1 MEQSDIR
8 AFKDRPIE
16 HLEEAALRE
25 YEIEG
30 DELEPEYEHLTE
42 AEVEK
47 QVQKMTP
54 EERAHFKEL
63 KHLLTIQGRLKGKI
77 PRMSYLIN
85 TYVRGRYPGIPSD
98 TVAEHIQEA
107 DVEQQDIQRVSKE
120 EIDVFIE
127 EHDRKIPRR
136 QAVVRPGQK
145 GITLSIDPYGDS
157 EIYTV
162 DEMEDQVVETI
173 VLTDD
178 APVEAIKTQEEV
190 KDAAEIESAEIT
202 PTTSGATQEEQ
213 SSKAIVTDMLTE
225 DVAKEYVVEG
235 SHEDAETIS
244 STSTADYD
252 RDEAE
257 ELINQIASCHAT
269 LAKSYEEINKV
280 VPHMTKTQLALYLGK
295 VPVMPLVKPEAG
307 HVVKVYSEE
316 KAGDPN
322 YDFEVQG
329 NTWEEK
335 LNFMVKHIPA
345 ERLLFA
351 IALGDMQINR
361 YSQARTALKY
371 GYAKTRIQRALSHD
385 PKHKKG
391 GCQYQQEKKRKS
403 SQSAEREEGE
413 QPVTKKTREQPPI
426 PMEVLLHTEE
436 EELADLL
443 RDEQGDPI
451 FPEIDI

>member
-1 MEQSDIR
+1 
-8 AFKDRPIE
+8 
-16 HLEEAALRE
+16 
-25 YEIEG
+25 
-30 DELEPEYEHLTE
+30 
-42 AEVEK
+42 
-47 QVQKMTP
+47 
-54 EERAHFKEL
+54 
-63 KHLLTIQGRLKGKI
+63 
-77 PRMSYLIN
+77 
-85 TYVRGRYPGIPSD
+85 
-98 TVAEHIQEA
+98 
-107 DVEQQDIQRVSKE
+107 
-120 EIDVFIE
+120 
-127 EHDRKIPRR
+127 
-136 QAVVRPGQK
+136 
-145 GITLSIDPYGDS
+145 
-157 EIYTV
+157 
-162 DEMEDQVVETI
+162 
-173 VLTDD
+173 
-178 APVEAIKTQEEV
+178 
-190 KDAAEIESAEIT
+190 
-202 PTTSGATQEEQ
+202 
-213 SSKAIVTDMLTE
+213 MLTE
-225 DVAKEYVVEG
+225 DVAKEYMAEG
-235 SHEDAETIS
+235 TNEDAETIS

-252 RDEAE
+252 RDKVE

-269 LAKSYEEINKV
+269 LAKNYEEINKV

-295 VPVMPLVKPEAG
+295 IPVMPLVKPEAG

-351 IALGDMQINR
+351 IALGDMQINQ

-391 GCQYQQEKKRKS
+391 GRQYQQEKKRKS

-451 FPEIDI
+451 FPEVDI